1 MKELKDILKNTL
13 KNKALDSAKPS
24 SNKKRISRRKR
35 MRKNKNDDIDDDL
48 ELLREAF
55 NVWRENSSFRPKRE
69 VLDKIKKNRQN
80 KFDKLDNNKKNDLL
94 EKYKHKMMQVLL
106 NIYTRHS
113 NLLLKKYLDK
123 WRKGPRINGEIA
135 NEPKYKK
142 KPRIEGKRDF
152 IDSEIESFR
161 PSYYDPKQNL
171 YNNRKN
177 RYKKRYIPK
186 EEFNYDDIENQVSD
200 TSSNCESALGNGV
213 YLTQVKKTIANA
225 RNYTSQSFFIDKN
238 IGNSLKNNYQINTH
252 NTNQLPMTMKGDF
265 LSLIEKNP
273 KILRQKNPRIQV
285 TNSTCDLNQIMNSET
300 TEDELNSEEVNYEME
315 KLSNNFII
323 DKSKV
328 LTKVIKNCDK
338 DLYAAQRPFKVKK
351 DQWYSVSIPLN
362 NNEAKWEFLN
372 NIKGERDRNNLNKF
386 ELIQN
391 EDEPAKE
398 VKENEEV
405 NPYSTKTFRSDR
417 KKSAIK
423 DNSYRLRE
431 MNFTQYYRSPIKTP
445 TAGGENEKSLFS
457 NRINRVKRTDRKEY
471 ARPFLNSYSRNWRN
485 RNYFGSNNI
494 DRSRGKI
501 ELDPKFRSIDFG
513 SGDYE
518 DSYE

>member
-1 MKELKDILKNTL
+1 
-13 KNKALDSAKPS
+13 
-24 SNKKRISRRKR
+24 
-35 MRKNKNDDIDDDL
+35 
-48 ELLREAF
+48 
-55 NVWRENSSFRPKRE
+55 
-69 VLDKIKKNRQN
+69 
-80 KFDKLDNNKKNDLL
+80 
-94 EKYKHKMMQVLL
+94 MMQVLL
-106 NIYTRHS
+106 NIYTRHN

-285 TNSTCDLNQIMNSET
+285 TNSTCDLNQILNNET

-315 KLSNNFII
+315 KLNNNFII
-323 DKSKV
+323 DKSRV

-398 VKENEEV
+398 LKDNEEV

-431 MNFTQYYRSPIKTP
+431 MNYTQYYRSPIQTP
-445 TAGGENEKSLFS
+445 RAGGENEKSLFS

-471 ARPFLNSYSRNWRN
+471 RPFLNSYSRNWRN

>member
-1 MKELKDILKNTL
+1 
-13 KNKALDSAKPS
+13 
-24 SNKKRISRRKR
+24 
-35 MRKNKNDDIDDDL
+35 
-48 ELLREAF
+48 
-55 NVWRENSSFRPKRE
+55 
-69 VLDKIKKNRQN
+69 
-80 KFDKLDNNKKNDLL
+80 
-94 EKYKHKMMQVLL
+94 
-106 NIYTRHS
+106 
-113 NLLLKKYLDK
+113 
-123 WRKGPRINGEIA
+123 
-135 NEPKYKK
+135 
-142 KPRIEGKRDF
+142 
-152 IDSEIESFR
+152 
-161 PSYYDPKQNL
+161 
-171 YNNRKN
+171 
-177 RYKKRYIPK
+177 
-186 EEFNYDDIENQVSD
+186 
-200 TSSNCESALGNGV
+200 
-213 YLTQVKKTIANA
+213 
-225 RNYTSQSFFIDKN
+225 
-238 IGNSLKNNYQINTH
+238 
-252 NTNQLPMTMKGDF
+252 
-265 LSLIEKNP
+265 
-273 KILRQKNPRIQV
+273 
-285 TNSTCDLNQIMNSET
+285 MNSET

-323 DKSKV
+323 DKSRV

-457 NRINRVKRTDRKEY
+457 NRINRVKRTDRKEF
-471 ARPFLNSYSRNWRN
+471 RPFLNSYSRNWRN

-494 DRSRGKI
+494 DRSRRKI